1 ANPSGQEPAHSL
13 QDACQ
18 YFGSQL
24 NYLNG
29 DLGQSQQ
36 PSRIIN
42 ALTGE
47 VIRP

>member
-1 ANPSGQEPAHSL
+1 
-13 QDACQ
+13 
-18 YFGSQL
+18 
-24 NYLNG
+24 NG

>member
-1 ANPSGQEPAHSL
+1 
-13 QDACQ
+13 
-18 YFGSQL
+18 
-24 NYLNG
+24 LNG